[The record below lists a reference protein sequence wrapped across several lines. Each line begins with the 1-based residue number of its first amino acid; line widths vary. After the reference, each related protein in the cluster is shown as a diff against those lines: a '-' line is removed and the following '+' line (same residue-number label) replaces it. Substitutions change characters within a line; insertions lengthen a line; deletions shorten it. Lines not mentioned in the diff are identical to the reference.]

1 MAVLNDYLGHMADIV
16 IAHGGTINEFIGD
29 AIFAVFG
36 APVEHPDHAERAAA
50 TALAMQLANDALNR
64 SNAERGRPSFEMGI
78 GLHTGEA
85 VVGNIGSEQRTKYAV
100 VGAAVNLAA
109 RVEGC
114 TVGGQILMT
123 AATAE
128 RLTDLAEVA
137 PPISVELKGLTAPVA
152 LYELRGLSGRFA
164 QRLPET
170 AGDAGV
176 EVHLSVVGAIIED
189 KRVHAD
195 AFTGTV
201 RRLGR
206 RSLEAAVST
215 DLTALTNVR
224 LKLTYPDPA
233 RESGDVYGKVTG
245 TVTRDGARLTRIHLT
260 SVDAMD
266 QAVLAQLLE
275 GASAPGSPA
284 AVSYTPE
291 APR

>member
-1 MAVLNDYLGHMADIV
+1 MSAG
-16 IAHGGTINEFIGD
+16 
-29 AIFAVFG
+29 
-36 APVEHPDHAERAAA
+36 RSAA
-50 TALAMQLANDALNR
+50 
-64 SNAERGRPSFEMGI
+64 
-78 GLHTGEA
+78 
-85 VVGNIGSEQRTKYAV
+85 
-100 VGAAVNLAA
+100 
-109 RVEGC
+109 
-114 TVGGQILMT
+114 T

-164 QRLPET
+164 QRLPEADGDT
-170 AGDAGV
+170 AI
-176 EVHLSVVGAIIED
+176 EVHLPVVGAIIED

-201 RRLGR
+201 HRLGR
-206 RSLEAAVST
+206 RSLEAAVSA
-215 DLTALTNVR
+215 DLAALTNVR
-224 LKLTYPDPA
+224 LRLTYPDPA

-260 SVDAMD
+260 SVDAVD

-284 AVSYTPE
+284 AVAYTSE